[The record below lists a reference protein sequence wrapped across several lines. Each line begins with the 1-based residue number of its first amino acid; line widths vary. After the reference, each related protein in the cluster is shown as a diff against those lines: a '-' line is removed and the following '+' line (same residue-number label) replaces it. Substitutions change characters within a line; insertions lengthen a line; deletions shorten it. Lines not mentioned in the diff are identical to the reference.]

1 MKNWIY
7 ILLLIFVWSCD
18 DTLFNAGDIIKKNI
32 EISEF
37 DCIYVEDIFEIFL
50 LQDTICKIKVEGG
63 NNLLPNLDFILDSEK
78 NLTITNNNSARWS
91 RDYDKIQLYISI
103 DTLQKFELR
112 APCKVS
118 CLDTL
123 FSPYIYFISI
133 ADYAEMDILLN
144 SHYCYVVNSGTSGG
158 SFTIR
163 GNTDTFK
170 FWARASYKINAQDY
184 KANHVIVK
192 SESIGDCYI
201 YAKESIQAEILRD
214 GTVFYKGTPET
225 IEYVNDRAKERLIK
239 LD

>member
-1 MKNWIY
+1 MRNRIY
-7 ILLLIFVWSCD
+7 ILLLFSVLSCD
-18 DTLFNAGDIIKKNI
+18 DALFNAGDIITKDI

-37 DCIYVEDIFEIFL
+37 DKVYVEDIFEIYL
-50 LQDTICKIKVEGG
+50 SQDTLCKIQVEGG
-63 NNLLPNLDFILDSEK
+63 SNLIPNLDFVLDSEK
-78 NLTITNNNSARWS
+78 NLTIKDNNSARWS
-91 RDYDKIQLYISI
+91 RDYDKIKLYISV
-103 DTLQKFELR
+103 DTLQQFELR

-133 ADYAEMDILLN
+133 DDYAEMDILLN
-144 SHYCYVVNSGTSGG
+144 SHFCYVVNSGTSGG

-192 SESIGDCYI
+192 SETIGDCYV
-201 YAKESIQAEILRD
+201 YAKESIRAEILRD
-214 GTVFYKGTPET
+214 GNVYYQGNPES
-225 IEYVNDRAKERLIK
+225 IEYVNDRAKEQLIK

>member
-7 ILLLIFVWSCD
+7 ILLLFSVLSCD
-18 DTLFNAGDIIKKNI
+18 DALFNAGDIITKDI

-37 DCIYVEDIFEIFL
+37 DRIYVEDIFEIFL
-50 LQDTICKIKVEGG
+50 LQDTICKIQVEGG
-63 NNLLPNLDFILDSEK
+63 SNLIPNLDFVLDSEK
-78 NLTITNNNSARWS
+78 NLTIDNTNSARWS
-91 RDYDKIQLYISI
+91 RDYDKIKLYISI
-103 DTLQKFELR
+103 DTLQRFELR

-123 FSPYIYFISI
+123 FSPYIYFLAID
-133 ADYAEMDILLN
+133 DYSEMDILLN

-158 SFTIR
+158 TFSIQ

-170 FWARASYKINAQDY
+170 FWARASYTINAQEY

-192 SESIGDCYI
+192 SETMGDCFI
-201 YAKESIQAEILRD
+201 YSKESINAEILRD
-214 GTVFYKGTPET
+214 GNVFYKGTPEA
-225 IEYVNDRAKERLIK
+225 IEYVNERAKEQLIK